1 MPQPNSLP
9 LAGQV
14 IVIVG
19 ASSGMGRAT
28 ALAAAA
34 QGAQLILAA
43 RNGIALDELCGQIKS
58 TGGTATAIPADAT
71 KREDIERLITTTMEA
86 HGRIDALINSVG
98 TNLPRRT
105 IAELTDASWQ
115 RVLDINL
122 TSAFHITQASVPVFR
137 QQKEGLLIH
146 IASSAARKPDRSGI
160 AYQATKAGVAAL
172 AHGAMEEEREN
183 GLRVTVIYPGMTDTP
198 LVYQR
203 PTPPTP
209 DMLAKALQ
217 PEDVAAACLF
227 VLALPPR
234 AHVPE
239 LVLYPSRS

>member
-1 MPQPNSLP
+1 MTNSTA
-9 LAGQV
+9 LAGKV
-14 IVIVG
+14 IVIIG
-19 ASSGMGRAT
+19 ASSGMGKAT

-34 QGAQLILAA
+34 QGARLVIAA
-43 RNGIALDELCGQIKS
+43 RNAAALDEVCAHIAAS
-58 TGGTATAIPADAT
+58 GGTATARQADAT
-71 KREDIERLITTTMEA
+71 QREDVERLIAATVQA

-115 RVLDINL
+115 RVVDVNL
-122 TSAFHITQASVPVFR
+122 TSAFHITQAIVPVFR
-137 QQKEGLLIH
+137 AQQDGLLIH

-183 GLRVTVIYPGMTDTP
+183 GLRITVIYPGMTETP
-198 LVYQR
+198 LIYQR

-209 DMLAKALQ
+209 EMLAKALQ

-227 VLALPPR
+227 VLGLPPR

-239 LVLYPSRS
+239 LVLYPTRS